1 MANDKSSMQLVARGI
16 LAENP
21 IFKLALSMCPA
32 VGISTTVMNGIL
44 LGIAVLFVQ
53 VFSSVT
59 ISIFKN
65 VIHPRIRIPTY
76 TLTIATWVTVI
87 DLVLAAYMPEAYAK
101 MGIFVKLIV
110 AFAIITMRLEMFA
123 SKNKLLPSFWDG
135 FGMGMGFLLGM
146 ILIGAIR
153 ELLGMGTLLGYDIL
167 GTQPLLFFVLPC
179 AGFFVV
185 GLMMGFFNY
194 VETVI
199 KQRKLNVIFNPSRKN
214 NMPECGNCACGPVGG
229 DFNANQ

>member
-1 MANDKSSMQLVARGI
+1 MANDKSSFQLVTNGI

-32 VGISTTVMNGIL
+32 VGISTTVMNGFM
-44 LGIAVLFVQ
+44 LGVAVLFVQ

-59 ISIFKN
+59 ISLFKN

-87 DLVLAAYMPEAYAK
+87 DLVLAAFMPEAYAK
-101 MGIFVKLIV
+101 MGIFVKIIV

-123 SKNKLLPSFWDG
+123 SKEPVAASFWDG
-135 FGMGMGFLLGM
+135 LGMGLGFLVGM
-146 ILIGAIR
+146 CVIGVVR
-153 ELLGMGTLLGYDIL
+153 ELLGSGAILGYDVL
-167 GTQPLLFFVLPC
+167 GFKPLLFFILPS

-185 GLMMGFFNY
+185 GLMMAFFNY
-194 VETVI
+194 IEI
-199 KQRKLNVIFNPSRKN
+199 AYKRSKGQKS
-214 NMPECGNCACGPVGG
+214 
-229 DFNANQ
+229 

>member
-1 MANDKSSMQLVARGI
+1 VANDKTHFQLVANGI

-32 VGISTTVMNGIL
+32 VGISTTVMNGFM
-44 LGIAVLFVQ
+44 LGVAVLFVQ

-59 ISIFKN
+59 ISLFKN

-87 DLVLAAYMPEAYAK
+87 DLTLAAALPEAYAK
-101 MGIFVKLIV
+101 MGIFVKIIV

-123 SKNKLLPSFWDG
+123 CKEPVSSSFWDG
-135 FGMGMGFLLGM
+135 LGMGLGFMVGM
-146 ILIGAIR
+146 MTIGFVR
-153 ELLGMGTLLGYDIL
+153 ELLGSGAILGYDVL
-167 GTQPLLFFVLPC
+167 GFKPLLFFILPS

-185 GLMMGFFNY
+185 GLMMAFFNY
-194 VETVI
+194 IEIVY
-199 KQRKLNVIFNPSRKN
+199 KRSKGLK
-214 NMPECGNCACGPVGG
+214 
-229 DFNANQ
+229 

>member
-1 MANDKSSMQLVARGI
+1 MQLITRGI
-16 LAENP
+16 LSENP

-32 VGISTTVMNGIL
+32 VGISTTVMNGIM

-59 ISIFKN
+59 ISLFKN
-65 VIHPRIRIPTY
+65 LIHPRIRIPTY

-123 SKNKLLPSFWDG
+123 CKESVNDSFWDG
-135 FGMGMGFLLGM
+135 LGMGLGFMVGM
-146 ILIGAIR
+146 VVIGFFR
-153 ELLGMGTLLGYDIL
+153 ELLGSGMILGYDVL
-167 GTQPLLFFVLPC
+167 GFKPLLFFILPS

-185 GLMMGFFNY
+185 GLMMAFFNWIEVY
-194 VETVI
+194 Y
-199 KQRKLNVIFNPSRKN
+199 KRSKGLK
-214 NMPECGNCACGPVGG
+214 
-229 DFNANQ
+229 

>member
-1 MANDKSSMQLVARGI
+1 MANTKSSMQLISRGI
-16 LAENP
+16 LSENP

-32 VGISTTVMNGIL
+32 VGISTTVMNGFL
-44 LGIAVLFVQ
+44 LGVAVLFVQ

-65 VIHPRIRIPTY
+65 MIHPRIRIPTY

-87 DLVLAAYMPEAYAK
+87 DLVLAAYMPGAYSQ

-123 SKNKLLPSFWDG
+123 CKESVKDSFSDAI
-135 FGMGMGFLLGM
+135 GMGLGFMVGM
-146 ILIGAIR
+146 MVIGVVR
-153 ELLGMGTLLGYDIL
+153 ELLGLGTILGYDIL
-167 GTQPLLFFVLPC
+167 GFRPLLFFILPC

-185 GLMMGFFNY
+185 GLMMAFFNWLEMEY
-194 VETVI
+194 
-199 KQRKLNVIFNPSRKN
+199 KRRKRVS
-214 NMPECGNCACGPVGG
+214 
-229 DFNANQ
+229 

>member
-1 MANDKSSMQLVARGI
+1 MQLIARGI

-32 VGISTTVMNGIL
+32 VGISTTVMNGVL
-44 LGIAVLFVQ
+44 LGVAVLFVQ

-87 DLVLAAYMPEAYAK
+87 DLVLAAFLPEAYAK

-123 SKNKLLPSFWDG
+123 CKESVNDSFWDG
-135 FGMGMGFLLGM
+135 LGMGLGFMVGM
-146 ILIGAIR
+146 VVIGFVR
-153 ELLGMGTLLGYDIL
+153 ELLGSGMIL
-167 GTQPLLFFVLPC
+167 GHDVLGFKPLLFFILPS

-185 GLMMGFFNY
+185 GLMMAFFNW
-194 VETVI
+194 VELFY
-199 KQRKLNVIFNPSRKN
+199 KRSKGLK
-214 NMPECGNCACGPVGG
+214 
-229 DFNANQ
+229 

>member
-1 MANDKSSMQLVARGI
+1 MANDKSSMQLITRGI
-16 LAENP
+16 LSENP

-32 VGISTTVMNGIL
+32 VGISTTVMNGIM

-59 ISIFKN
+59 ISLFKN
-65 VIHPRIRIPTY
+65 LIHPRIRIPTY

-123 SKNKLLPSFWDG
+123 CKESVNDSFWDG
-135 FGMGMGFLLGM
+135 LGMGLGFMVGM
-146 ILIGAIR
+146 VVIGFFR
-153 ELLGMGTLLGYDIL
+153 ELLGSGMILGYDVL
-167 GTQPLLFFVLPC
+167 GFKPLLFFILPS

-185 GLMMGFFNY
+185 GLMMAFFNWIEVY
-194 VETVI
+194 Y
-199 KQRKLNVIFNPSRKN
+199 KRSKGLK
-214 NMPECGNCACGPVGG
+214 
-229 DFNANQ
+229 

>member
-1 MANDKSSMQLVARGI
+1 MANDKSSMQLITRGI
-16 LAENP
+16 LSENP

-32 VGISTTVMNGIL
+32 VGISTTVMNGVM

-59 ISIFKN
+59 IAIFKN

-123 SKNKLLPSFWDG
+123 CKESVNDSFWDG
-135 FGMGMGFLLGM
+135 LGMGLGFMVGM
-146 ILIGAIR
+146 VVIGFFR
-153 ELLGMGTLLGYDIL
+153 ELLGSGAILGYDVL
-167 GTQPLLFFVLPC
+167 GFKPLLFFILPS

-185 GLMMGFFNY
+185 GLMMAFFNWIEIY
-194 VETVI
+194 Y
-199 KQRKLNVIFNPSRKN
+199 KRSKGLK
-214 NMPECGNCACGPVGG
+214 
-229 DFNANQ
+229 